1 MWKNYWDPIE
11 EEFKTYAGNDYRTGE
26 WGEGVVNSLSNI
38 KVFKLIIDPIYITD
52 GRIEE
57 VPLNETIRFNLEI
70 PFPPFYKCF
79 GTPKPTRYTEP
90 YATYESAMINDG
102 GVGSGMN
109 QKTYTTTKRNYLDFE
124 VKIPWEPPPFSDRLE
139 DARVGT
145 LLNFPYSNRPHRY
158 RLLPQAYGIGAL
170 KTEDHMKFSV
180 MVPAPPPSDW
190 YLEKLWIG
198 DSFFYSPMIYDY
210 FSAFTAD
217 PGNDALSL
225 FYDDVYV
232 KATRMEPETIIDKD
246 GQGNWVEKEI
256 YTPPQYL

>member
-1 MWKNYWDPIE
+1 M
-11 EEFKTYAGNDYRTGE
+11 
-26 WGEGVVNSLSNI
+26 
-38 KVFKLIIDPIYITD
+38 
-52 GRIEE
+52 
-57 VPLNETIRFNLEI
+57 
-70 PFPPFYKCF
+70 
-79 GTPKPTRYTEP
+79 GT
-90 YATYESAMINDG
+90 
-102 GVGSGMN
+102 
-109 QKTYTTTKRNYLDFE
+109 
-124 VKIPWEPPPFSDRLE
+124 PPFSDRLE

-256 YTPPQYL
+256 YTPPPIFIDVNQAGPDNGIQLSLFDSNWGDAGRPINVMSPHFADVVRVKNIPGLRTATHYAYNWGNPWYCWDRLKEFGIPEDILGPRPAFDYNKTIPDSRW